1 MKYKELNESLC
12 QPLVSI
18 VVPVYNLANYIDS
31 CLQSLRGQTYYNIE
45 VIIVDD
51 GSTDKSKS
59 IIDNH
64 LKVDN
69 RLTYIY
75 QDNGGAAKARNTG
88 LHQVRGEYIMFVDGD
103 DMLTP
108 TTIQDNIRYFSEIDS
123 LDWVAFS
130 VVRVDKNGDSIIN
143 KHIYGNYNIST
154 FEVVNSDKFIP
165 YFFQHK
171 LSGLCCG
178 NIFRKESISDM
189 CFSEGEYYE
198 DSMFYT
204 DILCNTKKGVLSPYG
219 KYLYVHRPG
228 SSQLQKLDYK
238 HLKSDFKSN
247 TKWIMQYRA
256 KFPQYEEYY
265 TSAISRCYYKY
276 KTEMAKGTDGANDI
290 YEHFKSAY
298 GYGRISILNEIKIL
312 IYRII
317 GYNSILKIRQ
327 LLNGK

>member
-1 MKYKELNESLC
+1 MELNKSST

-31 CLQSLRGQTYYNIE
+31 CLLSLREQTYSNIE
-45 VIIVDD
+45 IIIIDD
-51 GSTDKSKS
+51 GSTDDSKS
-59 IIDNH
+59 VIGDH
-64 LKVDN
+64 LKADS
-69 RLTYIY
+69 RLIYIY

-88 LHQVRGEYIMFVDGD
+88 LRQVRGEYIMFVDGD
-103 DMLTP
+103 DMLSP

-130 VVRVDKNGDSIIN
+130 VVRVDKNGNSITN
-143 KHIYGNYNIST
+143 KCIYGDYNIDT
-154 FEVVNSDKFIP
+154 FEVVNSDIFIP

-178 NIFRKESISDM
+178 HIFRRESISDM

-238 HLKSDFKSN
+238 HLKSDFKSK

-290 YEHFKSAY
+290 YKQFKSNY

-317 GYNSILKIRQ
+317 GYNNVSKIIQ
-327 LLNGK
+327 LLNWK